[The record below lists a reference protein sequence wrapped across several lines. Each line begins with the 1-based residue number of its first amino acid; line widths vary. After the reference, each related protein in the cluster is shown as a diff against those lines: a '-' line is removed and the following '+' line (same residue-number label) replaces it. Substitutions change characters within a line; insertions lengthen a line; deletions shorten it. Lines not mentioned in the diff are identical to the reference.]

1 MSRCHFV
8 PPYLLERLA
17 GADAHP
23 DVSRSGRDTLAVDDE
38 MRRARLSHA
47 VHAERP
53 ATEAGPP
60 AWAVY
65 TDSNGT
71 TLPGAEVRET
81 GQPDS
86 GDAAVDEAAVS
97 VSATLAMYDEVLHR
111 SSYDGG
117 GARVLATVHYG
128 SNYDNA
134 FWNGTQLVF
143 GDGDGQVFGRFTTPI
158 DVGAHEFTH
167 AVTQCTANLAYAGQ
181 SGALNESM
189 SDCFG
194 ICVKQRALGQSAE
207 QADWL
212 IGEGIFLPAVH
223 GRALRSMKDP
233 GTAYDDPVLGK
244 DPQVGSM
251 ADYVHTDSDNG
262 GVHLNSG
269 IPNRAFYLAAVALGG
284 NAWETALPIWYAA
297 LTSGIGADTDFAG
310 FASATVTAARA
321 VSADAASVVRS
332 AWAQAG
338 VTAAPAA
345 AGTPAAAG
353 AASAGPAADGSGA
366 AGAEAAGPGSSG
378 PEDGLVEVRRT
389 GGFAGVE
396 RTGAIRLGEDPRTDQ
411 VRELLDRI
419 DVAAVGPLRPQPDRF
434 VYVFML
440 RDTEVT
446 LGEDQLTPDLET
458 LAGLLLGD

>member
-1 MSRCHFV
+1 MSRCQFV

-17 GADAHP
+17 GAGVHP
-23 DVSRSGRDTLAVDDE
+23 DVSRSGRDTLAVDE
-38 MRRARLSHA
+38 QMRRARLSHA

-71 TLPGAEVRET
+71 ALPGTEVREA
-81 GQPDS
+81 GQPGS

-97 VSATLAMYDEVLHR
+97 VSATLAMYHEVLHR
-111 SSYDGG
+111 ASYDGG

-143 GDGDGQVFGRFTTPI
+143 GDGDGHVFGRFTTPI

-167 AVTQCTANLAYAGQ
+167 AVTQYTANLAYAGQ

-194 ICVKQRALGQSAE
+194 ICVKQRVLGQSAE

-212 IGEGIFLPAVH
+212 IGEGIFLPSVQ
-223 GRALRSMKDP
+223 GRGLRSMKDP

-269 IPNRAFYLAAVALGG
+269 IPNRAFYLAAVGLGG
-284 NAWETALPIWYAA
+284 NAWETALPVWYAA

-310 FASATVTAARA
+310 FASATVAAARA
-321 VSADAASVVRS
+321 VSADAASAVRS
-332 AWAQAG
+332 AWAQVG
-338 VTAAPAA
+338 VTAAPA
-345 AGTPAAAG
+345 PAG
-353 AASAGPAADGSGA
+353 APAGAGAVSGSGA
-366 AGAEAAGPGSSG
+366 GGSGSGAGSGASG
-378 PEDGLVEVRRT
+378 PADADGVVEVRRT

-411 VRELLDRI
+411 VRNLLERI
-419 DVAAVGPLRPQPDRF
+419 DLAALAPLRLAPDRF
-434 VYVFML
+434 VYVFTL
-440 RDTEVT
+440 HDTEVT
-446 LGEDQLTPDLET
+446 VAEDQLTPELET